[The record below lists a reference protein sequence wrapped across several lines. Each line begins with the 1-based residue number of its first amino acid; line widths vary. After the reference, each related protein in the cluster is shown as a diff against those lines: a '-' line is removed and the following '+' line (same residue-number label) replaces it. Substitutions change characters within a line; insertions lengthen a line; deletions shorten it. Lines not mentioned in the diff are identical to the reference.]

1 VARAGLLRSRD
12 SLAHPGAGKTVA
24 AKHIM
29 SYVAAV
35 SGKDP
40 KIEYVKSVILD
51 SNPLLEAF
59 GNAKTLRNDNSSRFG
74 KVRVLMMRL

>member
-1 VARAGLLRSRD
+1 
-12 SLAHPGAGKTVA
+12 
-24 AKHIM
+24 M

-74 KVRVLMMRL
+74 KVKNVFDYCFVVVNSERN